1 MSLRNGPFPP
11 VNALIASLPRRDRDY
26 VTNIC
31 TVADLTF
38 GESLCTPGDA
48 IRHVYFPTAG
58 YISMITPKGAAES
71 LEVGMVGNEGAF
83 GITLMFDVT
92 TSPLQGLVQ
101 GAGEAMRMTGRQ
113 FNTARAASA
122 AFRRALNRYLYV
134 LTSQLA
140 QTAACNR
147 FHHLDAR
154 LARWLLLSQDRAH
167 GDTFRMTHE
176 FLAYMLGVRRAG
188 VTEAAGRLQEAG
200 LIRYARGE
208 LTIVDRRALEG
219 VSCPCY
225 AAQTATYERY
235 VNKPRTPAAAVV
247 GRKVFAR

>member
-1 MSLRNGPFPP
+1 MSLRNGVFPP
-11 VNALIASLPRRDRDY
+11 VNALIASLPRRDRDD
-26 VTNIC
+26 VTSLC
-31 TVADLTF
+31 TIADLTF
-38 GESLCTPGDA
+38 GESICEPGDA
-48 IRHVYFPTAG
+48 IRHVYFPTVG

-83 GITLMFDVT
+83 GVTLMFDVT

-101 GAGEAMRMTGRQ
+101 GAGEAMRMTARQ
-113 FNTARAASA
+113 FNAARETSTA
-122 AFRRALNRYLYV
+122 FQHALNRYLYV

-147 FHHLDAR
+147 FHSLDTR

-188 VTEAAGRLQEAG
+188 VTEAAGRLQKDG
-200 LIRYARGE
+200 LIRYVRGE
-208 LTIVDRRALEG
+208 LTILDRPGLEG

-225 AAQTATYERY
+225 ATQLATYARY
-235 VNKPRTPAAAVV
+235 VPKPRTQAAVGP